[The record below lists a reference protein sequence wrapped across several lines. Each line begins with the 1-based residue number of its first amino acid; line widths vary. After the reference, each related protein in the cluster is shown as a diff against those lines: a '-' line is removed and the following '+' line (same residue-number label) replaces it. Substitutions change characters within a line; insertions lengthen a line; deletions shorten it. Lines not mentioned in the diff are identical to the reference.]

1 MMTRTIHNNVQL
13 ELVTQAAPKDTI
25 TGVLTKESES
35 KFVMTEE
42 EPAASWL
49 YNERKWIPTGL
60 GQRKGFRVT
69 RHKLTGDCRILIT
82 LNKAKLA
89 AMTAREQAELGME
102 FDEILDRLVKK

>member
-25 TGVLTKESES
+25 TGVLRRESDN

>member
-1 MMTRTIHNNVQL
+1 MIRTIHNNVQL

-25 TGVLTKESES
+25 TGVLTKESDS

-42 EPAASWL
+42 ESAASWL
-49 YNERKWIPTGL
+49 YNDRKWLPTGL

-82 LNKAKLA
+82 LDKSRLA
-89 AMTAREQAELGME
+89 AMSAREQAELGME
-102 FDEILDRLVKK
+102 FEDILMTITKN